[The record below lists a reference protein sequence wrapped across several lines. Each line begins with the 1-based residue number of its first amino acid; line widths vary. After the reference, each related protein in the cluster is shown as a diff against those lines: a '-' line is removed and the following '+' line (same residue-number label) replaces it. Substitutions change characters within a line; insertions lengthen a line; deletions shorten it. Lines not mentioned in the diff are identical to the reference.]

1 MGFNP
6 QYYQALIFKLLGK
19 MVLFKGNNIQNK
31 PQIGLGEH
39 VQIYT
44 INFSEKLMT
53 IWWKESWDEF
63 FKLPSLFYTHSLP

>member
-53 IWWKESWDEF
+53 IW
-63 FKLPSLFYTHSLP
+63 